1 MINKLCKYLIGGG
14 GYYSRNYTIVNPQN
28 TKTMLLGGGSYAF
41 TF

>member
-1 MINKLCKYLIGGG
+1 MINKLYEYLIGG